1 MRYIILANGQHAGFK
16 EPRQLSK
23 INGERLLDRTIR
35 LLRENGIKDIAVTGN
50 YTDINAK
57 VLNIKSN
64 YNYDTNEGYWLDAF
78 TGLLEKPTC
87 FLFGDV
93 YFSEQAIKTIVE
105 SETESTLFYCS
116 YNNKNIDYIKEHDE
130 PFGYKVI
137 NTQLFKNHIEKV
149 ERLYDEGKTIRNP
162 IIWEVYRSINGINI
176 NKHRLGNNVIIIN
189 DITCDIDFIKD
200 IKKIELRLGGY
211 MVRVRVKEG
220 FNLCEEKW
228 NQLQDIIRGSAENI
242 EKNKLYVG
250 DTFLCSKEL
259 AEYFLGANGY
269 NKPFV
274 EVLEVIPEKAEKK
287 PVKRGKKSVK

>member
-1 MRYIILANGQHAGFK
+1 MRYIILANGQHKGFTQ
-16 EPRQLSK
+16 PRQLSK

-35 LLRENGIKDIAVTGN
+35 LLRENGIKDIEVTGN

-78 TGLLEKPTC
+78 TGLLEEPTC

-105 SETESTLFYCS
+105 SKTESALFYCS
-116 YNNKNIDYIKEHDE
+116 YNNKSVDYIKEHDE
-130 PFGYKVI
+130 PFAYKVKD
-137 NTQLFKNHIEKV
+137 TQLFKNHIEKV
-149 ERLYDEGKTIRNP
+149 KRLYDEGKTIRNP

-189 DITCDIDFIKD
+189 DITCDIDFIGD
-200 IKKIELRLGGY
+200 IKKIESRLGGY
-211 MVRVRVKEG
+211 MVRVQVIEF
-220 FNLCEEKW
+220 FNLSEEKW
-228 NQLQDIIRGSAENI
+228 SKLKDIIRGNAENT
-242 EKNKLYVG
+242 EKYKLYVG
-250 DTFLCSKEL
+250 DTFLCDKEL
-259 AEYFLGANGY
+259 ADYFLGANDY

-274 EVLEVIPEKAEKK
+274 KVIEVIPEVEKK
-287 PVKRGKKSVK
+287 PVKRGKKSAK